1 MGKSILFPGSK
12 CGLSDWLDKWE
23 FVEQAFTTSV
33 YDVSYRSC
41 HTFHPRPL
49 ETGLPSN
56 GLENVYIFELLFNM
70 SLGTDK
76 ASVAPVKLNSS
87 STGAPF
93 SREIL
98 ITRSVESGQSSPSV
112 TMEAWRPLT
121 GSRTHSSRPEDT
133 EWPVI
138 LLEAVKVRLWQP
150 SPSFSITFTLSVM
163 LWGVVPLSADEFAS
177 NRSSRR
183 IA

>member
-1 MGKSILFPGSK
+1 MGKPILFPGSK
-12 CGLSDWLDKWE
+12 CGLSDCSDKWE
-23 FVEQAFTTSV
+23 AVEQAFTTSV
-33 YDVSYRSC
+33 YYVTYRSC
-41 HTFHPRPL
+41 HIFHPRPSV
-49 ETGLPSN
+49 TGLPSS
-56 GLENVYIFELLFNM
+56 GLENVYIFELLLNM
-70 SLGTDK
+70 SLGSDK

-93 SREIL
+93 SSETL

-112 TMEAWRPLT
+112 MMEACRSLT

-138 LLEAVKVRLWQP
+138 LLEALKVRLWQP
-150 SPSFSITFTLSVM
+150 SPSFSITLTLSVM
-163 LWGVVPLSADEFAS
+163 LWGVVPLSTDEFAS
-177 NRSSRR
+177 NWSSRR